1 MEDNKF
7 RLSILSI
14 FDNTLK
20 LTWLASLLIITNFA
34 IIDEI
39 GILKILCFIISLILN
54 LIRFSSALFVYL
66 KSLSTR
72 NGNMYL
78 S

>member
-34 IIDEI
+34 IIVK
-39 GILKILCFIISLILN
+39 KINEFNLNINIKIICL
-54 LIRFSSALFVYL
+54 LFHYL
-66 KSLSTR
+66 
-72 NGNMYL
+72 YL
-78 S
+78 